1 MAPLSRPAILS
12 LAALTLHYSVLSIV
26 LHVSRTTP
34 GRRYHA
40 SSAIFLTEL
49 GKILVSLALV
59 LVTGELR
66 PAVRERRHL
75 RALWTLRDDE
85 EREREAEERRQVK
98 IREEEEREGYLS
110 SVASRTSGDEEEKEA
125 LMAKSEPR
133 RGSVG
138 GREDG
143 RNEATVVSMHRRA
156 PSLEA
161 RTPSPTRGRHPPS
174 SLSISVA
181 LANAQTPSTP
191 SLALIPAT
199 PAPEPSPTRHPDE
212 HSLYPHRRASARLA
226 EPAPSLIG
234 DVSDWEWWLT
244 LKATV
249 FGQGV
254 WKLAVL
260 AALFCFQGNAQYV
273 ASGNLSV
280 PLFQLAYQL
289 KIPAT
294 AMCSV
299 ILLNR
304 ALTRQQWVSL
314 FVLTFGVGLVQLFSV
329 TSHGNSPSGPPPAA
343 GVDATGK
350 TLDGGAFGVHAE
362 AAPSQALGLAAVM
375 AACMSSGF
383 ASTYFE
389 RILKVAPSPSG
400 APSHSPS
407 PSLSTSAILSPTLPS
422 SQQPL
427 LSDHQAAESPTLPLP
442 SSIVPTG
449 KPSLWIRNIQLS
461 LFGLVV
467 GLPVVL
473 WELRGCL
480 GALDYEYLDQGW
492 WSRAEYVTRSAIGGF
507 FDGFDRPLP
516 WIVVVLQL
524 TGGLLS
530 ALVMQHAD
538 NLLKCFSTSLSIL
551 LSVAASVVLFSF
563 HVTPGICFGALL
575 VLGATFAYTSPSAA
589 AAWRWRP
596 VTAIGTR

>member
-1 MAPLSRPAILS
+1 MAPLSRPAIMS

-49 GKILVSLALV
+49 GKILVSLVLV
-59 LVTGELR
+59 LTTGELR
-66 PAVRERRHL
+66 GAVRERRRVRELWRL
-75 RALWTLRDDE
+75 RRDE
-85 EREREAEERRQVK
+85 EREREEDELRRRK
-98 IREEEEREGYLS
+98 IREEEEREGFL
-110 SVASRTSGDEEEKEA
+110 ASAPGAEKE
-125 LMAKSEPR
+125 
-133 RGSVG
+133 V
-138 GREDG
+138 
-143 RNEATVVSMHRRA
+143 HRRHA
-156 PSLEA
+156 SLEPS
-161 RTPSPTRGRHPPS
+161 TPSSTRSGPGR

-181 LANAQTPSTP
+181 LANARTLPAP
-191 SLALIPAT
+191 SLALIPAK
-199 PAPEPSPTRHPDE
+199 PAPEPSPTHYPDE
-212 HSLYPHRRASARLA
+212 QALYPHRPTGERSVGPA
-226 EPAPSLIG
+226 ESLVG
-234 DVSDWEWWLT
+234 DLRDVEWWLT

-249 FGQGV
+249 FGEGV
-254 WKLAVL
+254 WRLAVL

-280 PLFQLAYQL
+280 PIFQLAYQL

-304 ALTRQQWVSL
+304 ALSRQQWVSL

-329 TSHGNSPSGPPPAA
+329 TSSSATTPATA
-343 GVDATGK
+343 A
-350 TLDGGAFGVHAE
+350 AE
-362 AAPSQALGLAAVM
+362 ATKLDALSAHSDAAPNQALGLAAVI
-375 AACMSSGF
+375 AACMCSGF

-389 RILKVAPSPSG
+389 RILKVASATASSSHASPDPS
-400 APSHSPS
+400 
-407 PSLSTSAILSPTLPS
+407 SAGVLSPTLPS

-427 LSDHQAAESPTLPLP
+427 LAAQQAAGSPTLPLP
-442 SSIVPTG
+442 SSIIPSS

-467 GLPVVL
+467 GLPVVM

-492 WSRAEYVTRSAIGGF
+492 WSRAEYVTRSALGGF

-516 WIVVVLQL
+516 WIVVVLQI

-551 LSVAASVVLFSF
+551 LSVAASVVLFHF
-563 HVTPGICFGALL
+563 HITAGIFLGAIL

-596 VTAIGTR
+596 VVAFGTR